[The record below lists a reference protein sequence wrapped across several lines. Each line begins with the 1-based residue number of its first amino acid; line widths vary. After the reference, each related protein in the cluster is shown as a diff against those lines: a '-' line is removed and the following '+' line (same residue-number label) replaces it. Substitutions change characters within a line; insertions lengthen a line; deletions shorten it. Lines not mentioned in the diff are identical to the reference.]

1 MEIIGVDTGN
11 KAMKTPGCEPFPTG
25 LVRHGTTEPAIKGE
39 TMCYMGM
46 KSWLVQ
52 S

>member
-25 LVRHGTTEPAIKGE
+25 LVRHGTTEPAIKIGRAH
-39 TMCYMGM
+39 
-46 KSWLVQ
+46 V
-52 S
+52 

>member
-25 LVRHGTTEPAIKGE
+25 LVRHGTTEPAIKGRDDVLHGE
-39 TMCYMGM
+39 VLF
-46 KSWLVQ
+46 SQ
-52 S
+52 